1 MADGSIIIDAR
12 IDSKGAE
19 ANLKAL
25 QAKAKS
31 TAQQI
36 AAVDKQLG
44 KAQTKRSTLA
54 DSLEAA
60 KDAVAQTEK
69 AIQDLNKKMAA
80 GKQYDELQ
88 SLNKALT
95 ATLSQQ
101 DAKVERLTAD
111 YQALLAARDK
121 INNDNDTRKRF
132 DGGLTKTQAAAF
144 EQERAVYSEKAG
156 AIYKA
161 KIEAAKTVANETA
174 AELEKVAAQM
184 DGLRSQGYG
193 SSDAG
198 DTKTLA
204 DLTAQLEAQQT
215 RATAIEQKYQQQT
228 AAVEGL
234 QQQHTT
240 LTAQLEQENNAV
252 SQQADNIAQ
261 AALEKEQALEQEA
274 QAAAQAAQEQE
285 KADADADRVRQAA
298 AAVGDF
304 AARIAKAVAQAN
316 VLKKVLGTAGAIGQ
330 KVFSAVGSRVQAIRS
345 RLDQAAKSAAQFRNR
360 LMSLVTGALVFNV
373 LSSGLRT
380 LTNWMGTALLSSSS
394 LRAALGNLQG
404 AAATA
409 AAPLL
414 SVLVPALTAL
424 ANAAAMV
431 FSYIAR
437 LVAFFTGKTISAS
450 AGAAKAMSGVGKA
463 AGGAAKKVKDANG
476 ELAAFDELNVLN
488 KKSDDDSGG
497 SGGGG
502 GSAGDIVPDYD
513 FTADNP
519 FLDSILDAVEQGDWY
534 KVGQLIGAK
543 LRDSLNAIPWP
554 DIQDKAVQWATNL
567 ATMLNGVVETP
578 GLWEAIGHTLAQGLN
593 TALMTYDTFM
603 QTFHWNSL
611 GAGLAAGLTQAIAE
625 IQWDTLGRTLTDGLR
640 AVILTLY
647 NFTMTFSGWNDLGN
661 GIATCLNAA
670 INNIPWQEAA
680 VGMSK
685 LGVGLLNAAITAVQ
699 GTDWTTLG
707 QNVVEMIGSID
718 WVGLFAALSTLAV
731 EVLTAINEILGQV
744 NWDDVG
750 QRVVECLQA
759 VDWGGIL
766 TQVGALIGN
775 SWPVL
780 LAVLGTSLLPMIG
793 TFITGTVLP
802 AVQGKLALLIASIVS
817 TIGLWPALL
826 IAALVVLAAAVI
838 AYLVTHWDDI
848 KQRVSALLTSV
859 KEKVDQFG
867 TNLKNLLANIG
878 SGIKAG
884 INAFCLVVRL
894 AFSEFCERVS
904 TLWSNFWKGLDL
916 LFRMASAALR
926 VAWDSCWLALSDTVS
941 SIWDGITSTI
951 RGAVNSI
958 IGIIN
963 GMISAIVGGV
973 NGMIGA
979 LNSISIDVPE
989 FAQDALGTSKIGFS
1003 INPVTAPQIPLL
1015 AQGAVIP
1022 ANHEFLAV
1030 LGDQTNGTNVEAPLA
1045 TIQQALAEVLAA
1057 QGGLD
1062 ITIRFGGD
1070 LAQLVR
1076 LLKPYI
1082 DEETTR
1088 RGTRL
1093 VTGGV
1098 Y

>member
-1 MADGSIIIDAR
+1 MADGSIIIDSR
-12 IDSKGAE
+12 INNKGAE
-19 ANLKAL
+19 ADLKAL

-44 KAQTKRSTLA
+44 SAQTKRNTLA

-60 KDAVAQTEK
+60 RQK
-69 AIQDLNKKMAA
+69 AA
-80 GKQYDELQ
+80 E
-88 SLNKALT
+88 
-95 ATLSQQ
+95 
-101 DAKVERLTAD
+101 TAD
-111 YQALLAARDK
+111 A
-121 INNDNDTRKRF
+121 
-132 DGGLTKTQAAAF
+132 
-144 EQERAVYSEKAG
+144 
-156 AIYKA
+156 
-161 KIEAAKTVANETA
+161 
-174 AELEKVAAQM
+174 LEKVNAR
-184 DGLRSQGYG
+184 L
-193 SSDAG
+193 DAG
-198 DTKTLA
+198 HNSKYGVTSAADEALSNKLA
-204 DLTAQLEAQQT
+204 AQLEQQDTKVREIEGAYRAQE
-215 RATAIEQKYQQQT
+215 TAVQ
-228 AAVEGL
+228 GL
-234 QQQHTT
+234 QQQHTA
-240 LTAQLEQENNAV
+240 LTAQLERE
-252 SQQADNIAQ
+252 QQAV
-261 AALEKEQALEQEA
+261 
-274 QAAAQAAQEQE
+274 QEQQTE
-285 KADADADRVRQAA
+285 IADAGRVQQAA

-380 LTNWMGTALLSSSS
+380 LTSWMGTALLSSAS

-488 KKSDDDSGG
+488 KKSNDDSGG

-502 GSAGDIVPDYD
+502 GGAGDIVPDYD

-519 FLDSILDAVEQGDWY
+519 FLDSILDAVERGDWY

-593 TALMTYDTFM
+593 TALMAYDTFM

-611 GAGLAAGLTQAIAE
+611 GGGLAAGLTQAIAE
-625 IQWDTLGRTLTDGLR
+625 IQWDTLGRALTDGLR

-685 LGVGLLNAAITAVQ
+685 LGVGLLTAAIAAVQ
-699 GTDWTTLG
+699 DTDWTTLG

-718 WVGLFAALSTLAV
+718 WAGLFAALSTLAV
-731 EVLTAINEILGQV
+731 EVLTAINTILGQV
-744 NWDDVG
+744 SWGDVG

-780 LAVLGTSLLPMIG
+780 LAVLGASLLPMIG

-802 AVQGKLALLIASIVS
+802 AVLGKLALLIASIVS
-817 TIGLWPALL
+817 AIGLWPALL

-848 KQRVSALLTSV
+848 KQRVSALLSSIKENVTAFGDNV
-859 KEKVDQFG
+859 KNIL
-867 TNLKNLLANIG
+867 TNIG
-878 SGIKAG
+878 SSIKAG
-884 INAFCLVVRL
+884 INAFCLIVKLV
-894 AFSEFCERVS
+894 FSEFCERVS

-916 LFRMASAALR
+916 LFRMASAALH
-926 VAWDSCWLALSDTVS
+926 VAWDSCWSALGNTVAN
-941 SIWDGITSTI
+941 IWDGITSTI
-951 RGAVNSI
+951 RGAVNRI

-973 NGMIGA
+973 NGMIGV

-989 FAQDALGTSKIGFS
+989 FAQDALGTSKIGFN

-1030 LGDQTNGTNVEAPLA
+1030 LGDQTSGTNIEAPLA

-1057 QGGLD
+1057 QGGQD

-1082 DEETTR
+1082 DKETTR